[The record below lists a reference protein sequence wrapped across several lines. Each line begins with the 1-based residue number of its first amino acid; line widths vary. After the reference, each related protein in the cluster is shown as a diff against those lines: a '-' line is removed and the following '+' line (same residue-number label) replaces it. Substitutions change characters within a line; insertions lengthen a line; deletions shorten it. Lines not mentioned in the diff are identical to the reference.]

1 MFLCVEGDGTANWR
15 EGSHAFLCLSVSLLC
30 LQEPYRLIYFVLTD
44 QMRTTIAVLRAVLKE
59 G

>member
-1 MFLCVEGDGTANWR
+1 MKCFLCAAVLP
-15 EGSHAFLCLSVSLLC
+15 LCS
-30 LQEPYRLIYFVLTD
+30 QEPYRLIYFVVTD